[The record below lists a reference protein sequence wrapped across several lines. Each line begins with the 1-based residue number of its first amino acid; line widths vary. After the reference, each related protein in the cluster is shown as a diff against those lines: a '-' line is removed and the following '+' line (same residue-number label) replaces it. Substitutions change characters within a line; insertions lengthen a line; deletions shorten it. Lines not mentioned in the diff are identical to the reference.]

1 MAQVL
6 GFTEAP
12 QNQDQANM
20 DEIAAYLRD
29 ILEERHS
36 VAKDVR
42 LLTEV
47 LDSIKR
53 DLMESSPEK
62 RETRPAA

>member
-6 GFTEAP
+6 GFTAVE
-12 QNQDQANM
+12 NQDPTNM
-20 DEIAAYLRD
+20 EEIAAYLHD
-29 ILEERHS
+29 ILEQRHS

-53 DLMESSPEK
+53 DLAGSSLDK
-62 RETRPAA
+62 REKRPAA